1 MRIVQTVR
9 LALTLLI
16 SAGIVLA
23 TPARSAEASDAACP
37 PLLNHRLTS
46 LQEQPVNLCDYQGR
60 VILFVNTA
68 SFCGNTPQYAGL
80 EKLYAQMQ
88 SRGLTVIGFPANDFG
103 EQEPGSNKEIAQF
116 CKLTYN
122 VKFPMMEKSGVRRE
136 NANPVFASLIAR
148 TGDAPEW
155 NFHKY
160 LVSRDSKTVLS
171 FPARMQPDD
180 PRLLVAIEELLA
192 QSGPK

>member
-1 MRIVQTVR
+1 
-9 LALTLLI
+9 
-16 SAGIVLA
+16 
-23 TPARSAEASDAACP
+23 
-37 PLLNHRLTS
+37 LLNHRLTS

-88 SRGLTVIGFPANDFG
+88 PRGLTVIGFPANDFG
-103 EQEPGSNKEIAQF
+103 EQEPGSNQEIAQF

-122 VKFPMMEKSGVRRE
+122 VKFPMMGKSGVKKD
-136 NANPVFASLIAR
+136 NANPVFASLIAH
-148 TGDAPEW
+148 TGEAPEW

-160 LVSRDSKTVLS
+160 LVSRDGKTVLS

-180 PRLLVAIEELLA
+180 PKLLKAVEELLA
-192 QSGPK
+192 QP